1 MLGRPL
7 RSGRRS
13 EKRAFLIL
21 LLVVVV
27 VLGAAVYTYVS
38 NQGSSTSPPGPV
50 GTHLYTWSANLTIQI
65 YTPDNTVITIPIPA
79 HIGQQAGIWM
89 NHTLDDYGTPGVT
102 APVFTTASLD
112 NSSIYDGYVYV
123 SPTKYGHPYTIA
135 DFFSIWGQYISNS
148 CIQVPGYPRLCT
160 GSQGTLYMEVG
171 NLGAPSIASHILL
184 DREIISITFFQ
195 N

>member
-1 MLGRPL
+1 MRGRPL
-7 RSGRRS
+7 RSRGGS

-38 NQGSSTSPPGPV
+38 NQGSSTSPSGPV

-123 SPTKYGHPYTIA
+123 SPTKYGHTYTIA

>member
-1 MLGRPL
+1 L
-7 RSGRRS
+7 RSRGGS

-27 VLGAAVYTYVS
+27 VLGAAVYTYLS
-38 NQGSSTSPPGPV
+38 NNQGSSTSPSGPV

-65 YTPDNTVITIPIPA
+65 YTPDNKIITIPIPA

-123 SPTKYGHPYTIA
+123 SPTKYGHTYTIA
-135 DFFSIWGQYISNS
+135 DFFNIWGQYISNS
-148 CIQVPGYPRLCT
+148 CIQLPGYPRLC
-160 GSQGTLYMEVG
+160 GSQGTLYMEV
-171 NLGAPSIASHILL
+171 NTLTVPDIAAHILQNG
-184 DREIISITFFQ
+184 EIISITFFES
-195 N
+195 

>member
-102 APVFTTASLD
+102 AQSMMVMFTSHLRSMDTPTQSLISSVSGGSTFQTPVSKYPAIHAYALGLKGRSGRRLTLMQFPLPPATSYRTT
-112 NSSIYDGYVYV
+112 
-123 SPTKYGHPYTIA
+123 
-135 DFFSIWGQYISNS
+135 
-148 CIQVPGYPRLCT
+148 R
-160 GSQGTLYMEVG
+160 
-171 NLGAPSIASHILL
+171 
-184 DREIISITFFQ
+184 
-195 N
+195 